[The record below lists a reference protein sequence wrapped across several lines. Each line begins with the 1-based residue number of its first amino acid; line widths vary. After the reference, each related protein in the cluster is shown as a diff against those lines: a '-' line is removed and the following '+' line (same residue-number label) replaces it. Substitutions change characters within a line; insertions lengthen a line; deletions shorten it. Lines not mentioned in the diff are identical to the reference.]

1 MRLDFQTLAFKAL
14 TAIVERLTSRKVTI
28 STVYFEW
35 TAPVCQVKVPNNDVE
50 GLLHEFCHWL
60 VAQRSLRDTA
70 NYGLEDEEC
79 PTMTASRAQQQLREE
94 RMCGFIEDELYARAG
109 IERMHSSVDEA
120 KYLLAPRLKRSAL
133 LKLQAIGAQEINL
146 IVRALTLEGG
156 QACAYSD
163 PPSVWPFGDG

>member
-1 MRLDFQTLAFKAL
+1 MRLDFQTPAFKAL

-35 TAPVCQVKVPNNDVE
+35 TAPVGQVKVPNNDVE

-60 VAQRSLRDTA
+60 VAQRSLRDNE
-70 NYGLEDEEC
+70 NYGLKDEEC
-79 PTMTASRAQQQLREE
+79 SSMTPARKRRQHREE

-120 KYLLAPRLKRSAL
+120 KYLLAPHLKRSAL
-133 LKLQAIGAQEINL
+133 LKLQAIGAQEIDL
-146 IVRALTLEGG
+146 IVRALTLDGG

-163 PPSVWPFGDG
+163 PSWPFGDE